1 MDIDFKTLQLFAEE
15 QPEAEASAVDA
26 AATENAPEAEIPTPN
41 HPYAAMEPMLDELA
55 QHLGIAPGDGE
66 ALSQALREKQEKNGK
81 EVMDTIRQGAD
92 RIYQS
97 WMTEAEQLKQLYP
110 DFDLRKE
117 MDNPRFSGLL
127 RSRVDMQTAYEVL
140 HNREII
146 PAAMQYAARTVEQR
160 LASSLRS
167 GSDRPV
173 ENGIRGSG
181 AIMLG
186 SDVARMS
193 RKDYAAVCRMVERGE
208 RVSFG

>member
-1 MDIDFKTLQLFAEE
+1 MDIDFRKLQLFAE
-15 QPEAEASAVDA
+15 AEPDA
-26 AATENAPEAEIPTPN
+26 AAPAGEAAPAEAPQEAESPASD
-41 HPYAAMEPMLDELA
+41 HPYAAMEPMLDALA
-55 QHLGIAPGDGE
+55 QQLGITPGDGE
-66 ALSQALREKQEKNGK
+66 ALSHALREKQENEGK
-81 EVMDTIRQGAD
+81 EVMETIRQGAD

-117 MDNPRFSGLL
+117 MDNPRFAGLL

-167 GSDRPV
+167 TSERPV

-181 AIMLG
+181 AIVLG